1 VDLIT
6 IDIESYYNKDYSLT
20 KITTEEYIRSALFEV
35 IGLGVKVNDGS
46 TEWASGSHAAL
57 RKYLQK
63 FDWANAMVLAH
74 NTLFDGAILGWHF
87 GVKPK
92 IWADTLSMGRALHGV
107 EVGGSLRALAERYKL
122 GEKGTEVLKALGKRR
137 ADFTE
142 EELSRYGD
150 YCVNDVELTYQ
161 LFNRMVRNFP
171 KQELRVIDQTLRMFI
186 EPVLELDKDLL
197 HQHLAE
203 TRERKEALLA
213 SCGVDKAELMSNQ
226 KFAEVLTSLGVTP
239 PMKVSPTTGKD
250 TYAFAKSDEAF
261 KALAEH
267 PDDRVQALVAA
278 RLGTKSTLEETRT
291 QRFIE
296 IAGRGV
302 MPIPIRY
309 YAAHTGRFGGCLV
322 ADTEVTVYD
331 PTQGVTKKRIVD
343 VLLDDLVWDGLAFV
357 SHEGVQFSG
366 YQEVITWDGITGTP
380 DHVVFTDSGE
390 VTLREA
396 MQGQHRISIA
406 ADPSQDE
413 LDSARR
419 STRTIKTYPAL

>member
-1 VDLIT
+1 
-6 IDIESYYNKDYSLT
+6 
-20 KITTEEYIRSALFEV
+20 
-35 IGLGVKVNDGS
+35 
-46 TEWASGSHAAL
+46 
-57 RKYLQK
+57 
-63 FDWANAMVLAH
+63 
-74 NTLFDGAILGWHF
+74 
-87 GVKPK
+87 
-92 IWADTLSMGRALHGV
+92 
-107 EVGGSLRALAERYKL
+107 
-122 GEKGTEVLKALGKRR
+122 
-137 ADFTE
+137 
-142 EELSRYGD
+142 
-150 YCVNDVELTYQ
+150 
-161 LFNRMVRNFP
+161 
-171 KQELRVIDQTLRMFI
+171 MFI

-343 VLLDDLVWDGLAFV
+343 VLLDDLGWDGLAFV